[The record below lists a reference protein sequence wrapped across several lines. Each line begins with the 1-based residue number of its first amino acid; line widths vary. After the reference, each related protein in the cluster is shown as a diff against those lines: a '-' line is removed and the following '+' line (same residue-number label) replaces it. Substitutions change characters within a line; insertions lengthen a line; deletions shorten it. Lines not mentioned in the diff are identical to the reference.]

1 MLSLLAVLKEK
12 LLHYQNE
19 IAVSSKQN
27 LWFIEKE
34 LLIYQKRASISR
46 KGNPSAIK
54 RKRLQDAQLISCTQG
69 GALPHQNETSDS
81 SPQIPV
87 PLAGNG
93 DLTLPGRLFSALSAS
108 ATASGRYCF
117 YLKHTYS

>member
-1 MLSLLAVLKEK
+1 MLSLLAVLKEE
-12 LLHYQNE
+12 LLHYQNK

-69 GALPHQNETSDS
+69 EAP
-81 SPQIPV
+81 
-87 PLAGNG
+87 
-93 DLTLPGRLFSALSAS
+93 ALS
-108 ATASGRYCF
+108 
-117 YLKHTYS
+117 K